1 MPIDTFAPKGSTK
14 ASRPDAGKANLRD
27 VPVLATV
34 KDNVDPIRAG
44 RLQVYIDDMGGS
56 SPDDR
61 NSWMTVSYM
70 TPFYGLTD
78 ASGGDNDHGDFKANP
93 SSYGMWYSPPD
104 IGSVVICLFI
114 NGDPNFGYW
123 IGCVPKPE
131 ALYMV
136 PAIGSSDNIITGN
149 QAEADG
155 YGGATRLPV
164 TNMNTNNAAQ
174 ANSADFLKTARPVHS
189 YQAMIMNQQG
199 IIRDPIRGTIGTSSQ
214 RESPSRV
221 GWGVSSPGRPI
232 YSGGYDDSSVASKLN
247 ASNNDQLKVVAR
259 RGGHSI
265 IMDDGDLIGND
276 QVVRIRTALGHQILM
291 SDNGQT
297 LMILHSNGQSY
308 IELGKEGTIDMYSM
322 NSVNIRTQGDLNLHA
337 DNNIN
342 INAKK
347 KLSIYAES
355 MEIETE
361 KETLHKVGTDYN
373 IQTKGTH
380 THKVTGPMS
389 MASSGEASFASS
401 AVTYIN
407 GSKIN
412 LNTGATGTTPADV
425 KSLTQ
430 LAQTDTLY
438 DKQKGFMAAPGK
450 LLTIVSR
457 APAHAPWANAGQGVD
472 VKTNI
477 DAGASLPPAPNSAVA
492 ATNKSAGPPKA
503 GEAIT
508 PANASTVPDV
518 KAASTALDKNTTS
531 ALVSATAVAAANGP
545 AAAAIAGGAGV
556 ANIAGVSSAVIGAA
570 GLTPAQLQAAGTLKP
585 GSATLINGL
594 VAGGANVQA
603 AMTNNLFT
611 GQAGASSLTSL
622 VNNTTAQAGAV
633 VNNLQSA
640 QSALTSA
647 GVMTGA
653 EAPGAVAGMVLSG
666 ATAGVGNTISAIQSA
681 ASNPAGALTS
691 AAAGAAGA
699 AGAAANALAGGAG
712 GAAAALTGGAASA
725 LGSAGSAVTNAI
737 SSGNFAAGLS
747 QTGMGGLGSISS
759 SLSELGKATGLS
771 GVMDAAKGVAASA
784 FDAVKNGFK
793 SFQVGVP
800 QNLTSIAANA
810 TKALKTVTGVGS
822 TALDGATG
830 GITDAAGALGA
841 GAASLTGANSSALLG
856 GASNALNA
864 VTGAASNA
872 LGGVTGLV
880 TGAAGGL
887 TTGAS
892 ALLGTNASTL
902 ISGAGSALNSVTGAA
917 SNALGGVTGLVTGA
931 ASKLPGAS
939 ALAAA
944 ASGGINASSLASGL
958 GALPTGSGAVSTIVN
973 NAAGAATSAL
983 GSVPGVSSVTSL
995 INNSSTAALTGGAAS
1010 LQNALA
1016 SGMPSTD
1023 SLTASAG
1030 GLLESAKNG
1039 TSGLTTGLADK
1050 LKSGTDSL
1058 SGLASTGLSADAATA
1073 LQTSMSSLS
1082 SAGPVPIQLPTVAS
1096 NTNDRSTLD
1105 GQIGNLVGP
1114 GVPTP
1119 NFSGSV
1125 SPSATAAYDAVK
1137 ARNQAYVEAVNELIR
1152 KQRPFRETQRELLV
1166 AEQQFPPGD
1175 PQIAAAEQKYEI
1187 ARKEYRVAKE
1197 AAEKLEPKITEQG

>member
-14 ASRPDAGKANLRD
+14 ASRPDAGKANLRN

-78 ASGGDNDHGDFKANP
+78 ASGGDTDYGDFKANP

-104 IGSVVICLFI
+104 IGSVVVCLFI

-136 PAIGSSDNIITGN
+136 PAIGASDNIITGN

-164 TNMNTNNAAQ
+164 TNMNTNNESQ
-174 ANSADFLKTARPVHS
+174 AGSSDFLKTARPVHS

-232 YSGGYDDSSVASKLN
+232 YSGGYDDSSVASNLK
-247 ASNNDQLKVVAR
+247 ASNNEQLKVVAR

-308 IELGKEGTIDMYSM
+308 IELGKEGTIDLYSM

-347 KLSIYAES
+347 KLNIYAES
-355 MEIETE
+355 MAIETE
-361 KETLHKVGTDYN
+361 KETVHKVGTDYN

-389 MASSGEASFASS
+389 MAASGEASFASS

-407 GSKIN
+407 GSKVN
-412 LNTGATGTTPADV
+412 LNTGSTGTVPADV

-477 DAGASLPPAPNSAVA
+477 DAGASLPPAPNAAVA
-492 ATNKSAGPPKA
+492 ATNKSAGPPKT
-503 GEAIT
+503 GDAIT
-508 PANASTVPDV
+508 PASAATVPDV

-531 ALVSATAVAAANGP
+531 ALVSATAQAAANGP

-556 ANIAGVSSAVIGAA
+556 ANIAGVPSAIVGAA
-570 GLTPAQLQAAGTLKP
+570 GLTPSQLQAAGTLKP

-594 VAGGANVQA
+594 VAGGANVQS

-622 VNNTTAQAGAV
+622 VNNPAAQAGAV
-633 VNNLQSA
+633 VNNLQAS

-647 GVMTGA
+647 GAMTGA

-666 ATAGVGNTISAIQSA
+666 ATAGVGNTLSAIQGA
-681 ASNPAGALTS
+681 ASNPAAALTS
-691 AAAGAAGA
+691 AAGGVAGAAG
-699 AGAAANALAGGAG
+699 
-712 GAAAALTGGAASA
+712 SK
-725 LGSAGSAVTNAI
+725 VTDAI

-800 QNLTSIAANA
+800 QNLTAIAASA
-810 TKALKTVTGVGS
+810 SKALKSVTGVGS
-822 TALDGATG
+822 TVLGGATS

-841 GAASLTGANSSALLG
+841 GASALTGASPSTLLSGASSALG
-856 GASNALNA
+856 S
-864 VTGAASNA
+864 VTGTASSA

-880 TGAAGGL
+880 SGAAGGL
-887 TTGAS
+887 TTGVS
-892 ALLGTNASTL
+892 ALT
-902 ISGAGSALNSVTGAA
+902 GSATA
-917 SNALGGVTGLVTGA
+917 ALGGGQIAALTSAAKSSSVTNA
-931 ASKLPGAS
+931 A
-939 ALAAA
+939 
-944 ASGGINASSLASGL
+944 SLASGL
-958 GALPTGSGAVSTIVN
+958 GALPTGSGAVSTVVN
-973 NAAGAATSAL
+973 NAAGAATNAL
-983 GSVPGVSSVTSL
+983 SGVPGVGSVTSL
-995 INNSSTAALTGGAAS
+995 INNSSTSALTGGAAS
-1010 LQNALA
+1010 VQNALA

-1030 GLLESAKNG
+1030 GLLESG
-1039 TSGLTTGLADK
+1039 TNAASGLTAGLEDK
-1050 LKSGTDSL
+1050 LKSGTASL

-1073 LQTSMSSLS
+1073 LQTNMASLA

-1105 GQIGNLVGP
+1105 GQIGNLLGG

-1125 SPSATAAYDAVK
+1125 GDGAKAALGAVTAKK
-1137 ARNQAYVEAVNELIR
+1137 ASL
-1152 KQRPFRETQRELLV
+1152 ETAIKDTMEKTDDYRLALLEFSV
-1166 AEQQFPPGD
+1166 AEQEYPAGD
-1175 PQIAAAEQKYEI
+1175 PQ
-1187 ARKEYRVAKE
+1187 VE
-1197 AAEKLEPKITEQG
+1197 AAKKKYDAAKKALETAQATTTKLSTTG